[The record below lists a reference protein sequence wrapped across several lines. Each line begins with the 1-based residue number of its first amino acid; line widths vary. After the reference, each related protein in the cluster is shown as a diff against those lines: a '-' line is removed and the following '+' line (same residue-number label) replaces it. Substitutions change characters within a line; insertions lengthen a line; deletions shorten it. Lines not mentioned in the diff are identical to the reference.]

1 MPNPIF
7 KKQTIDSGDAS
18 ACEFLLAALSL
29 MDYVEQLTQEQTH
42 DGGNSN
48 FQLAER
54 LKFQSNAQL
63 KKMLSFTSETEELSL
78 VHSLLDL
85 LSHPTDSSL
94 HNNTNNNNSNNA
106 NGNAAGHHHS
116 HSTSLYAKTS
126 AIQILSKLTS
136 SNATLVHSQILSAP
150 DGLHRIVDL
159 LKPSS
164 IEEECIRN
172 EVLILCTVMAQTNAG
187 SARLM
192 IFGEAYDK
200 VMDIATEDDDMN
212 MESKVKKDC
221 LKLMIEMT
229 KQDEMGVEV
238 FLGSGRL
245 VRCLARLLDLRV
257 GDNFVNPSEELHDE
271 DDDLDDIM
279 NLPSSDGGEG
289 HGRGRETR
297 RTNMDHKKI
306 PYLTENEADVTL
318 FALELFRVLV
328 VGDHDSF
335 SPMTNVQSR
344 QHAIMAHD
352 VLTRLLIDMALYTL
366 PPPDSPV
373 SMYVCAVPPLQ
384 VQLRALDVL
393 AALAFGSSEEM
404 QQSILSKQGIYL
416 NAGVLDRIMYLICT
430 GDGANRGC
438 SDTSG
443 DDGGGADEISMHC
456 LGVLRCL
463 LSAKEASTMMMYT
476 LAPPPPE
483 DDDAVTMPPEAPEVQ
498 KLVNTLGENLHVLLN
513 DEIRRE
519 LAEDDKKRISRM
531 IIGSAGA
538 LGIFLTNGAGDT
550 TREILLRVPMPP
562 PPPSS
567 DSGKEQEYGKDPS
580 LVDVMIRFV
589 EFCSNDKDSLL
600 EMKNVVAAVLRLFL
614 EWVPSTPSVISALLS
629 SASSVSLG
637 VLLQQ
642 KQDKSVAPT
651 ISALSGVILGLCMNS
666 MKSGDDIG
674 GWSISTIMNL
684 INVGL
689 GIGKFT
695 LLLESLK
702 TYMIE
707 SDDKHGVEP
716 WNSCRVE
723 RMHLLRWY
731 TSNVGVV
738 RKRAIQEFTLSNGNN
753 SDSDCEDESKS
764 NAPSTK
770 ESKATKKL
778 VSQQTTEIEELKC
791 KLAEAEESIS
801 ANSLEVKHLRKRMES
816 NPSQLDDLLNECT
829 TKISSLEIQNLALS
843 SKLTVNESDFKESNR
858 QNDAA
863 SVLLKEEV
871 DKARNE
877 TRVVLEDKINL
888 QEELL
893 GLTSAYTNLEG
904 EYNRVAAPGSSHTN
918 EEVMPMSSYQII
930 QDENTKLKKNVR
942 VSNNWMKK
950 AQQKINDLVKRT
962 AELQSEN
969 NSCVSQIAKEAET
982 AQASH
987 DVTLK
992 QLHSVSTDRDRLI
1005 SEVESLNERIVS
1017 AEVCQGQ
1024 GIEAK
1029 EKISSLTLE
1038 LLNMRNDTEAECNQY
1053 TASVAGL
1060 EQSLVSKNL
1069 IIFDLETRIQEAEE
1083 TLVDAK
1089 LTIQQEDV
1097 EKMQNLQEEV
1107 NKLNATNK
1115 AAQKWMAD
1123 AHQRHT
1129 SMKQQILKLKEEN
1142 NILAKEEQERL
1153 SASAQ
1158 HVQVI
1163 EEQMQE
1169 VSINRDAAN
1178 RQLEELETKLIDIET
1193 SKETQ
1198 LTDMSKE
1205 IEELKY
1211 QMEKEDGELNENLKD
1226 EELHNIIDMKNEATK
1241 AIAELQMELDVLKK
1255 ELADA
1260 HSSELTSKSEY
1271 EEQNS
1276 VISRMTV
1283 EIQIIKDENNNLSSQ
1298 REGHVAAIED
1308 MKNRLTEF
1316 NSWSETAQQRIG
1328 ELESEKELSDDRI
1341 NVMEQ
1346 EINVSTQRSSVAAE
1360 LNATQK
1366 SNLDAAILRSNK
1378 LEADMADASNNIQGL
1393 KHEICVL
1400 KNIDEQTQSNVPKD
1414 SPRER
1419 LSIDQLQKAE
1429 SLNKSAEFEHNEH
1442 DAELLV
1448 NRPKE
1453 EFHVNQEVQFNQLR
1467 SEVLKARV
1475 QISDLEKQNI
1485 HSDAKIHSL
1494 EEVERKL
1501 NVRFN
1506 EVGNELEQSKNDLD
1520 ATQKIMSSNE
1530 RELNDLKSEMTGAQ
1544 RTLVQLEME
1553 KQSLIQE
1560 LRFKEQEREETAE
1573 SRKLDVA
1580 EVDVL
1585 RSEISDFQSQINDL
1599 TQRNSDL
1606 QCKADLLD
1614 EVEENMFEKE
1624 NDVSQLRDALVK
1636 AKEAFDNLQ
1645 IESGSAIALWKGSSS
1660 YSSLVKRLHRW
1671 ELTLFFLL
1679 DRVDDLESEIGKLES
1694 QVIEQEEEAK
1704 EAIVL
1709 WEQQEEEAKEAIVL
1723 WKQHCASLESEMEVS
1738 QTNEEIED
1746 LKVQVSTLKE
1756 DVCVKQAMLEETT
1769 ANLSIEQENV
1779 GILTTE
1785 NSDAEQIYKDHIEEL
1800 ELAMQDHI
1808 TTNRELLNELQNK
1821 EDTLANTQ
1829 SQIEVMT
1836 SEIEEIR
1843 IQSEEVVTQ
1852 WQDNSKDLEE
1862 AIVELESTIEKQNS
1876 QATIAIEQWEARCN
1890 ALSEQIQKVEND
1902 MADDDLYQRVK
1913 ELNADLEDKVV
1924 ALQECTE
1931 ERDCLIEKNDS
1942 HIVFEKELS
1951 ITINELKSD
1960 EAELSSTL
1968 LAKENSSLLL
1978 QVERDN
1984 AINSLEL
1991 KASKL
1996 DSELTANKQLQAS
2009 FCELQALHE
2018 TTKVEM
2024 KKMREGRETL
2034 QRNYETQKKVLEEKI
2049 TAKKELEEAFCELQA
2064 LHDTTKVEMK
2074 KIHGERE
2081 TLQRNYEI
2089 EKKELEE
2096 RFAAKKE
2103 LEASFCELQAILDAT
2118 NVEMEE
2124 IRGGREALQ
2133 RNYEIEK
2140 KEFNEKISSEEDE
2153 KYRFRDAMHISEDE
2167 NNELK
2172 SIIGQLEVEL
2182 NEANDALQS
2191 QFTDEVTIR
2200 ATERAAS
2207 ALRAQIK
2214 EMRDKHMFDHQAIAH
2229 EKEIRLNVEAQ
2240 VQELKR
2246 DIVLLAQGTEQM
2258 DGEER
2263 QVQFMT
2269 SKAAAEIMHREREEI
2284 ESLQKSLEHVI
2295 AELKASKLKERN
2307 NEDQAANS
2315 RVHAS
2320 MCEQELLSTK
2330 SNVDQLKQWLDEAKC
2345 CESEMQKLLEKRV
2358 KSLEEDRQS
2367 ILNTNRADYEAL
2379 KAEFSNTIIERDQL
2393 IHALNESEKAN
2404 STLVYSTT
2412 VEIEKENVP
2421 SPDLELSRLR
2431 MENAQLLCLTAKS
2444 AARTERRVKSALAG
2458 DLAAVEQ
2465 EINSKQQ
2472 QYDEA
2477 KQNLEATETKL
2488 VAISEELE
2496 RMKAKNQNLVAK
2508 LKSVEGTNVAEDL
2521 KRLEADFSRLQVEK
2535 FTLET
2540 SLGESISTSKSN
2552 VSKLEEKCKIA
2563 EMKIRRLESA
2573 EHKEAA
2579 LAAEIAKIQD
2589 ENRALNNA
2597 KLKDTESFDDMASNT
2612 EAKCENID
2620 PTDQLDLIRDLQ
2632 SEMNSE
2638 REIYQ
2643 ELLEEHE
2650 DLLALLA
2657 QQDCEK
2663 KCLQLAL
2670 AEADGNDAVERAIL
2684 QAEEK
2689 VVQQFGKYV
2698 QIK

>member
-1 MPNPIF
+1 
-7 KKQTIDSGDAS
+7 
-18 ACEFLLAALSL
+18 
-29 MDYVEQLTQEQTH
+29 
-42 DGGNSN
+42 
-48 FQLAER
+48 
-54 LKFQSNAQL
+54 
-63 KKMLSFTSETEELSL
+63 
-78 VHSLLDL
+78 
-85 LSHPTDSSL
+85 
-94 HNNTNNNNSNNA
+94 
-106 NGNAAGHHHS
+106 
-116 HSTSLYAKTS
+116 
-126 AIQILSKLTS
+126 
-136 SNATLVHSQILSAP
+136 
-150 DGLHRIVDL
+150 
-159 LKPSS
+159 
-164 IEEECIRN
+164 
-172 EVLILCTVMAQTNAG
+172 MAQTNAG

-289 HGRGRETR
+289 HGRGHETR

-344 QHAIMAHD
+344 QNAIMAHD

-404 QQSILSKQGIYL
+404 QQGILSKQGIYL

-438 SDTSG
+438 SDTIG
-443 DDGGGADEISMHC
+443 DDGADEISMHC

-519 LAEDDKKRISRM
+519 LVEDDKKRISRM

-562 PPPSS
+562 PPPSP

-689 GIGKFT
+689 SIGKFT

-764 NAPSTK
+764 PSTK

-778 VSQQTTEIEELKC
+778 VSQQTTEIEVLKC

-801 ANSLEVKHLRKRMES
+801 ANSLEMKHLRKRMES

-829 TKISSLEIQNLALS
+829 TKISGLEIQNLALS

-877 TRVVLEDKINL
+877 TRVVLEDKTNL

-969 NSCVSQIAKEAET
+969 NSGVSQIAKEAET

-987 DVTLK
+987 DVTLE
-992 QLHSVSTDRDRLI
+992 QLKSVSTDRDRLI
-1005 SEVESLNERIVS
+1005 SEVESLTERILS
-1017 AEVCQGQ
+1017 AEVSQGQ

-1038 LLNMRNDTEAECNQY
+1038 LVNMRNDTEAECNQY

-1069 IIFDLETRIQEAEE
+1069 IIFDLETRIHEAEE

-1089 LTIQQEDV
+1089 LTYQQEDA

-1107 NKLNATNK
+1107 NKLNVTNK
-1115 AAQKWMAD
+1115 AAQIWMTD

-1129 SMKQQILKLKEEN
+1129 SMKQQILKLKEDN
-1142 NILAKEEQERL
+1142 NMLAKEEQERF

-1158 HVQVI
+1158 HVQVL
-1163 EEQMQE
+1163 EGQMQE

-1178 RQLEELETKLIDIET
+1178 RQLEELETKLVDIET

-1211 QMEKEDGELNENLKD
+1211 QMEKKDGELNENLKD
-1226 EELHNIIDMKNEATK
+1226 EEHHNIIDMKNEATK
-1241 AIAELQMELDVLKK
+1241 AIGELQTELDVLKK

-1260 HSSELTSKSEY
+1260 HSSVLTSKSEY

-1276 VISRMTV
+1276 VISQMTV
-1283 EIQIIKDENNNLSSQ
+1283 EIQIIKGENDNLSSQ

-1346 EINVSTQRSSVAAE
+1346 EIEVSTQRSSVAAE

-1366 SNLDAAILRSNK
+1366 SNLDAAILQSNK
-1378 LEADMADASNNIQGL
+1378 LEADMANASNKIQGL

-1448 NRPKE
+1448 DRPKE

-1485 HSDAKIHSL
+1485 DSDAKIHSL

-1506 EVGNELEQSKNDLD
+1506 EVGNELEQS
-1520 ATQKIMSSNE
+1520 
-1530 RELNDLKSEMTGAQ
+1530 
-1544 RTLVQLEME
+1544 
-1553 KQSLIQE
+1553 
-1560 LRFKEQEREETAE
+1560 
-1573 SRKLDVA
+1573 
-1580 EVDVL
+1580 
-1585 RSEISDFQSQINDL
+1585 EISDLQSQINDL

-1645 IESGSAIALWKGSSS
+1645 IESGSAIALWK
-1660 YSSLVKRLHRW
+1660 
-1671 ELTLFFLL
+1671 

-1779 GILTTE
+1779 GILKTE

-1843 IQSEEVVTQ
+1843 SQSEEVVTQ

-1890 ALSEQIQKVEND
+1890 ALSEQIQKVEHD

-1931 ERDCLIEKNDS
+1931 ERDCLIAKNDS
-1942 HIVFEKELS
+1942 HIVLEKELS
-1951 ITINELKSD
+1951 ITINKLKSD

-1968 LAKENSSLLL
+1968 LAKESSSLIL

-2009 FCELQALHE
+2009 FCELQALHD

-2024 KKMREGRETL
+2024 KKMREGTETL
-2034 QRNYETQKKVLEEKI
+2034 QRNYETQKKDLEEKI

-2465 EINSKQQ
+2465 EIKSKQQ
-2472 QYDEA
+2472 H
-2477 KQNLEATETKL
+2477 
-2488 VAISEELE
+2488 
-2496 RMKAKNQNLVAK
+2496 
-2508 LKSVEGTNVAEDL
+2508 
-2521 KRLEADFSRLQVEK
+2521 
-2535 FTLET
+2535 
-2540 SLGESISTSKSN
+2540 LGESISTSKSN

-2563 EMKIRRLESA
+2563 EVKIRRLESA